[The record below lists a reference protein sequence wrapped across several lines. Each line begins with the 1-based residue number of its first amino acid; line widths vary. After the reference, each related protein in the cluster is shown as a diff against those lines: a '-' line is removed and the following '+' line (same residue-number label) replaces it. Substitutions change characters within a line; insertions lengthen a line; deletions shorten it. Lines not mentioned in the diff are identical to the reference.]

1 MRATLPFASKP
12 ALDSTYTLAPMNVRR
27 FLFSLLMVSLSV
39 SAFAALSAQTVKN
52 PPPPRPVPMPPP
64 MAAPVDQPYAGP
76 LRLEVDLTNVR
87 DRVAH
92 VREEIPVP
100 PNAKEL
106 VLLYPQWIP
115 GAHSP
120 IGPISRIAG
129 IVTSVDGKRVQWI
142 RDQINVYA
150 FHVPLS
156 AGARAVELQF
166 DYLSPIKSAEGRI
179 EWSDVIVDLAWNEV
193 VMYPAGFF
201 SRDIPLDVTLKLPQG
216 WKYATALE
224 TASNEGS
231 TVKFKQTTL
240 NILVD
245 SPLYAGTHFKQVE
258 LSPSA
263 TNVVRLNV
271 FADEQKDLEIS
282 ADALEKHKNL
292 AIEADK
298 LYQSHHYDHYDF
310 LLLLSSTVG
319 GIGLEHHQS
328 SEDGSRPNYFTEWD
342 HGSLR
347 SDLLPH
353 EYTHSWNGKFRRP
366 ADLWTPNFNVPM
378 RDDLLWVYEGMT
390 QYWGSVLAARSGI
403 RTPEQGRYVFARVA
417 AGFEISPGRDWRPLV
432 DTTNQPTAS
441 QRRPMSWVSWQ
452 LGENYYTEGQLIWL
466 DADTKI
472 RELTNDRKSLDDF
485 AADFLGPYNG
495 SFVTDPYDLQDIVG
509 ILNAIAPFDWMKFF
523 QERVYALHPAVPT
536 DGITHGGY
544 KLVYSDKMPSWLTR
558 SETAASGSDFSTS
571 LGFSVGGGRGEPA
584 TGTPSNALGNVWWNS
599 AAFTAGITSDMQII
613 SVNGKAYTAGV
624 LREAITEAEHTRQ
637 PIELQFR
644 RGEEYKS
651 FSIPYYGGL
660 RIPSLERVEGT
671 PDRLDEI
678 LAPSKRPLPAL

>member
-1 MRATLPFASKP
+1 MNLLRLRLFTL
-12 ALDSTYTLAPMNVRR
+12 
-27 FLFSLLMVSLSV
+27 VSLSIL
-39 SAFAALSAQTVKN
+39 AFATLHAQTVKN
-52 PPPPRPVPMPPP
+52 PPPPQPVPMPPAI
-64 MAAPVDQPYAGP
+64 AAPVDQPYAGP
-76 LRLEVDLTNVR
+76 LQLDVDLTSVT

-106 VLLYPQWIP
+106 VLLYPQWVP

-120 IGPISRIAG
+120 TGPISRIAG

-142 RDQINVYA
+142 RDQIHVYA
-150 FHVPLS
+150 FHVPL
-156 AGARAVELQF
+156 GAAAKTVALQF
-166 DYLSPIKSAEGRI
+166 DYLSPVKPAEGRI
-179 EWSDVIVDLAWNEV
+179 EWSDAIVDLAWNEV

-201 SRDIPLDVTLKLPQG
+201 SRDIPLDVSLKLPPG

-224 TASNEGS
+224 TASQESS
-231 TVKFKQTTL
+231 TVKFKRTTL
-240 NILVD
+240 NTLVD
-245 SPLYAGTHFKQVE
+245 SPLYAGTHFKQVD
-258 LSPSA
+258 LSPA
-263 TNVVRLNV
+263 PANIVRLDV
-271 FADEQKDLEIS
+271 FADDDKDLEIS

-292 AIEADK
+292 AIEAAK

-342 HGSLR
+342 RGSLR
-347 SDLLPH
+347 SDLLAH

-403 RTPEQGRYVFARVA
+403 RTAEQARYVFARVA
-417 AGFEISPGRDWRPLV
+417 AGFAVTPGRDWRPLV
-432 DTTNQPTAS
+432 DTTNQPAVS
-441 QRRPMSWVSWQ
+441 MRRPVSWVSWQ
-452 LGENYYTEGQLIWL
+452 LPENYYTEGELIWL

-472 RELTNDRKSLDDF
+472 RELTNERKSLDDF
-485 AADFLGPYNG
+485 AAEFLGPYNG
-495 SFVTDPYDLQDIVG
+495 SFVTHTYNLQDIVD
-509 ILNAIAPFDWMKFF
+509 ILNKIAPYDWMKFF
-523 QERVYALHPAVPT
+523 QERVYALHPAVPV
-536 DGITHGGY
+536 DGITRGGY
-544 KLVYSDKMPSWLTR
+544 RLAYTDKIPSWVTR
-558 SETAASGSDFSTS
+558 SETSFTGADFSTS
-571 LGFSVGGGRGEPA
+571 LGFSVGGQRRGEEA
-584 TGTPSNALGNVWWNS
+584 VAGAEDTLGNVWWNS
-599 AAFTAGITSDMQII
+599 PAFNAGITPDMRII
-613 SVNGKAYTAGV
+613 SVNGKAYTARV
-624 LREAITEAEHTRQ
+624 LRDALVEAERTKQ

-644 RGEEYKS
+644 RGEKFKT

-660 RIPSLERVEGT
+660 RIPTLERVDGT

-678 LAPSKRPLPAL
+678 LAPSKRSLPAS

>member
-1 MRATLPFASKP
+1 
-12 ALDSTYTLAPMNVRR
+12 MNVRR
-27 FLFSLLMVSLSV
+27 LRFSLLIASLSI
-39 SAFAALSAQTVKN
+39 SAFATLAAQTVKN
-52 PPPPRPVPMPPP
+52 PPPPQPVPMPPP
-64 MAAPVDQPYAGP
+64 IAAPVDQPYPGP
-76 LRLEVDLTNVR
+76 VRLDVDLTNVR
-87 DRVAH
+87 DRVAR

-100 PNAKEL
+100 SNAKEL

-120 IGPISRIAG
+120 VGPISRIAG
-129 IVTSVDGKRVQWI
+129 IVTSVDGTRVQWI
-142 RDQINVYA
+142 RDQIHVNG
-150 FHVPLS
+150 FHVPLR
-156 AGARAVELQF
+156 AGAKTVELRF

-179 EWSDVIVDLAWNEV
+179 EWSDAIVDLAWNAV

-201 SRDIPLDVTLKLPQG
+201 SRDIPFDVTLKLPQG

-224 TASNEGS
+224 TASEEGS
-231 TVKFKQTTL
+231 TLKFKRTTL
-240 NILVD
+240 NTLVD
-245 SPLYAGTHFKQVE
+245 SPLYAGTHFKRVD
-258 LSPSA
+258 LSPSP
-263 TNVVRLNV
+263 TDVVRLDV
-271 FADEQKDLEIS
+271 FGDDDKDLEIS

-310 LLLLSSTVG
+310 LLLLSSVVG
-319 GIGLEHHQS
+319 GVGLEHHQS
-328 SEDGSRPNYFTEWD
+328 SEDGSRPNYFTEWERA
-342 HGSLR
+342 GLR
-347 SDLLPH
+347 SDLLAH

-390 QYWGSVLAARSGI
+390 QYWGSVLSARSGI
-403 RTPEQGRYVFARVA
+403 RTAEQARYVFARVA

-432 DTTNQPTAS
+432 DTTNQPTVS
-441 QRRPMSWVSWQ
+441 QRRPVSWGSWQ

-485 AADFLGPYNG
+485 AADFLSPYNG
-495 SFVTDPYDLQDIVG
+495 SFVTDTYNLHDIVD
-509 ILNAIAPFDWMKFF
+509 ILNKIAPYDWMKFF

-536 DGITHGGY
+536 DGITRGGY
-544 KLVYSDKMPSWLTR
+544 KLVYSDKIPSWLTR
-558 SETAASGSDFSTS
+558 TETAAGGADFSTS
-571 LGFSVGGGRGEPA
+571 LGFSVGGGSRGEPA
-584 TGTPSNALGNVWWNS
+584 AGPSNALGNVWWNS
-599 AAFTAGITSDMQII
+599 PAFHAGITSDMQIV
-613 SVNGKAYTAGV
+613 SVNGKAYEAKV
-624 LREAITEAEHTRQ
+624 LRDALIDAEHTKK

-644 RGEEYKS
+644 RGDEYKS

-660 RIPSLERVEGT
+660 RIPSLERVDGT

-678 LAPSKRPLPAL
+678 LAPSKRALPAM